1 MTENN
6 NRKSGLPGLTAMSI
20 NNNNEDDANIF
31 WLTKVDLISLYFT
44 VESQQL
50 SLFLYFSQILV
61 LSYLGSWNNIQRQN
75 WSLIYIF

>member
-1 MTENN
+1 
-6 NRKSGLPGLTAMSI
+6 MSI

-61 LSYLGSWNNIQRQN
+61 LSYLGSCNNILRQN

>member
-1 MTENN
+1 
-6 NRKSGLPGLTAMSI
+6 MSI

-61 LSYLGSWNNIQRQN
+61 LSYLGSCNNIQTK
-75 WSLIYIF
+75 LITDLHFLTVVLLWL

>member
-1 MTENN
+1 
-6 NRKSGLPGLTAMSI
+6 MSI

-61 LSYLGSWNNIQRQN
+61 LSYLDSWSNIQTK
-75 WSLIYIF
+75 LITDLHFLTVVLLWL